1 MLNKSNIFNRLTA
14 QKIFKYLLN
23 KSNVKVSKVEIV
35 ENTKTST
42 LHAQHFHTRN
52 TLMINN

>member
-14 QKIFKYLLN
+14 QKIFKYLLS
-23 KSNVKVSKVEIV
+23 KSNVKVSEVEIV